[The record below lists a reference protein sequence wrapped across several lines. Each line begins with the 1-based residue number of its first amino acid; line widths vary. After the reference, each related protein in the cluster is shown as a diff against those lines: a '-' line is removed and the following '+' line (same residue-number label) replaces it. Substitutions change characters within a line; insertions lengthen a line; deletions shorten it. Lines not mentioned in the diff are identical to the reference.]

1 MLIKNLKSWRTD
13 SSGRASPE
21 FKTQYC
27 QKKKKRK
34 RTDLRLRTVAHACN
48 ASYLGRG
55 DGRIAV

>member
-27 QKKKKRK
+27 QKKKKK
-34 RTDLRLRTVAHACN
+34 EKEQ
-48 ASYLGRG
+48 
-55 DGRIAV
+55 I